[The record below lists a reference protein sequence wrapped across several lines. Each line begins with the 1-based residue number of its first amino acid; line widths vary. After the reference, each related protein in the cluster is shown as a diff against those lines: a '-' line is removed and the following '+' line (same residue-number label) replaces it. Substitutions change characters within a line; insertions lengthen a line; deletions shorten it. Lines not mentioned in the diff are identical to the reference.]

1 MPSPLCPAAVPPQGT
16 PRRILQDNCTLRA
29 LRCHPPWH
37 VAQIHSLLS
46 KGRSARTS
54 CQFWVSPALCSP
66 PFFSCASHAK
76 AELSQ
81 VTFLRLLYRS
91 CVCYCKFWGR
101 NCLFSTGRAGSFAH
115 SGANLLQLPL
125 RLLQQLMR
133 AGTCYALKYR
143 SRVTNAVKSYNLMQ
157 P

>member
-16 PRRILQDNCTLRA
+16 PHRILQDNCTLRA
-29 LRCHPPWH
+29 LRCHPHGRWH
-37 VAQIHSLLS
+37 
-46 KGRSARTS
+46 RYT
-54 CQFWVSPALCSP
+54 PCSP
-66 PFFSCASHAK
+66 RGGVPELLVSSGFRLPSVLHLFSCASHAK
-76 AELSQ
+76 AKLSQ
-81 VTFLRLLYRS
+81 VTFLRMLYRS

-101 NCLFSTGRAGSFAH
+101 NSLFSTGRAGSFAH
-115 SGANLLQLPL
+115 SGADLLQLPL